1 MGWPKLELRRLV
13 SAEAQ
18 RVAVETQIGGPGDAA
33 SRSASR
39 PYNVLMLSDHFRFAY
54 RTLRCFHSAGVNVH
68 VLGAKGSR
76 GLRFSRFCNSF
87 SERVSS
93 YPGELGPIIQ
103 EVNSVVAKR
112 DIDLI
117 ISGEHS
123 MMRPLIAMAPSL
135 NAPCFPM
142 LTIEQFGLLN
152 DKWLFAQLCR
162 SLGLRCPVSRLVDNS
177 LALRSAVQSGEIS
190 TPFVAKPLDFDGSRG
205 VVSILAAGDLVT
217 LDSLEYSPIIVQE
230 FVDGFDIGAS
240 VYCNHGEIKAFV
252 AHRLKRD
259 TYFTFASDEIR
270 ADIEKIVVATK
281 AHGILNFDM
290 RVGLNGAVYWLECNP
305 RFFFKMFMSLL
316 AGIPFVEFGLPW
328 SVSGS
333 STLPSGT
340 NVRFFKA
347 AAVELV
353 RPWRLTRRDFG
364 YLCYVLADPVPW
376 VRETLGY
383 ETR

>member
-1 MGWPKLELRRLV
+1 M
-13 SAEAQ
+13 
-18 RVAVETQIGGPGDAA
+18 ETQIGGPGDAA
-33 SRSASR
+33 LRSASR

-112 DIDLI
+112 DIDLV

-135 NAPCFPM
+135 NAPCFPT
-142 LTIEQFGLLN
+142 LTMEQFGLLN
-152 DKWLFAQLCR
+152 DKWLFTQLCR
-162 SLGLRCPVSRLVDNS
+162 SLGLRCPVTRLLDNS
-177 LALRSAVQSGEIS
+177 LALRSAVESGQIS
-190 TPFVAKPLDFDGSRG
+190 IPFVAKPLDFDGSRG
-205 VVSILAAGDLVT
+205 VVSILEAGDLIT

-230 FVDGFDIGAS
+230 FIDGFDIGAS

-252 AHRLKRD
+252 VHRLKRD

-270 ADIEKIVVATK
+270 ADVEKIVVATK

-290 RVGLNGAVYWLECNP
+290 RVGMDGAAYWLECNP

-316 AGIPFVEFGLPW
+316 AGIPFVEFGLPNW

-353 RPWRLTRRDFG
+353 RPWRLTTRDFG

-376 VRETLGY
+376 ARETLGC